1 MDENAWGWGEKQA
14 SQAITLLKKTHDDTE
29 ITRFYRQSLCYP
41 PNSCV
46 EGLTLNVMIFGDG
59 AFRW

>member
-1 MDENAWGWGEKQA
+1 MGGGGRSRLPEQ
-14 SQAITLLKKTHDDTE
+14 LHFLKKKSDDTE
-29 ITRFYRQSLCYP
+29 ITRCYRQSLCYP

-59 AFRW
+59 ASRR